1 MAKEPASAYQEKTR
15 VRSSAGSVWASA
27 ACSMARNGPT
37 SLPAG
42 LMIPMV
48 AARSS
53 TQNEVVAAKRT
64 PATIIM
70 AAPRSSILR
79 RPIRSAWV
87 VIHSDRAVSP
97 SSVSERRSPMRPSE
111 SPASER

>member
-1 MAKEPASAYQEKTR
+1 MAKEPASAYQEKTC
-15 VRSSAGSVWASA
+15 VRRSPGTACASA

-48 AARSS
+48 AAKRS
-53 TQNEVVAAKRT
+53 TQKDVVAAKRI
-64 PATIIM
+64 PARTIM

-87 VIHSDRAVSP
+87 VIQRERAVSP
-97 SSVSERRSPMRPSE
+97 RRVSDRSKPMRPSE
-111 SPASER
+111 RPASER